1 MIFVT
6 LGTQDKSFKR
16 LLDTIALEIEKGNI
30 KEEVIVQAGFTK
42 YQSEKMKIVESL
54 SKDEFEK
61 TMRDASLV
69 ITHGGVGSILTAL
82 KYNKKVIA
90 VPRLV
95 KYNEHTNDHQKEIV
109 NEFSKKGYILA
120 LKDLTKFDKVLEKS
134 KNFKPKKYESN
145 KNHFN
150 KAIADFIDNDDYQ
163 SWLNRDMVAILGII
177 IDFILF
183 FFLKSLKVNLYLNLS
198 ISYLFTLLLLMLL
211 GKVKFKNN
219 EKIISSFYLLDVL
232 LMLFLNDVVSFN
244 IIYSKIIIN
253 LGILLL
259 YHIIKR
265 K

>member
-16 LLDTIALEIEKGNI
+16 LLDMISLEIEKGNI
-30 KEEVIVQAGFTK
+30 KDEVIVQAGFTK
-42 YQSEKMKIVESL
+42 YQSDKMKIVESL
-54 SKDEFEK
+54 SKDDFEK
-61 TMRDASLV
+61 TMKEASLV

-134 KNFKPKKYESN
+134 KSFKPKKYESN
-145 KNHFN
+145 KEHFN
-150 KAIADFIDNDDYQ
+150 KVIDDFIEKDDYQ

-183 FFLKSLKVNLYLNLS
+183 LFLKSLKVNLYLNLS
-198 ISYLFTLLLLMLL
+198 LSYLFTLLLLMLL
-211 GKVKFKNN
+211 VKIKFKNN
-219 EKIISSFYLLDVL
+219 EKIISCFYLLDML